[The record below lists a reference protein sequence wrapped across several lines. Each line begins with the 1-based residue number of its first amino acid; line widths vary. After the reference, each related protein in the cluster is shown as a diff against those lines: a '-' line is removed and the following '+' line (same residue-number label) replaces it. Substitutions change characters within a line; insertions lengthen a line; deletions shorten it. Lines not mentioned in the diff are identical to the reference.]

1 MVIVT
6 DLCQPMT
13 SDLTLLVHWSVC
25 QKLNRV
31 TSVQLRHSVRAPS
44 NAPIF
49 TIIYAIVLYPICT
62 RSIDIT
68 QNTVP
73 STCAILASFH
83 DPY

>member
-13 SDLTLLVHWSVC
+13 SDLTLLVHWSVY

-31 TSVQLRHSVRAPS
+31 TSVQLRHSLRAPP

-49 TIIYAIVLYPICT
+49 TIMHAIVLYPTCI
-62 RSIDIT
+62 RSVDIN
-68 QNTVP
+68 QNTIP

-83 DPY
+83 YPY